1 MAQEGFRDSWVYEKQ
16 PLWWLD
22 IPGPRGGGSTAGP
35 RGQALRAQQ
44 DGPFS
49 TSRARS
55 QAPALLG
62 GMNERFLLEQEGSLD
77 FLCR

>member
-1 MAQEGFRDSWVYEKQ
+1 MTVGFMRNSLSGGWTHRAQEEGAR
-16 PLWWLD
+16 PLGREAR
-22 IPGPRGGGSTAGP
+22 PSGHSRT
-35 RGQALRAQQ
+35 
-44 DGPFS
+44 GPFS